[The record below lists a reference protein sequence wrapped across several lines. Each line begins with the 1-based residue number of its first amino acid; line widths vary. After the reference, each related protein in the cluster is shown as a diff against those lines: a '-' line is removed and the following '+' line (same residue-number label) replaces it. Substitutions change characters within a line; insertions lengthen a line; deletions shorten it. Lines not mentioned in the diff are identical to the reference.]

1 MIENR
6 MKPRSLILLI
16 HLLITSSF
24 SECLLTNEPLV
35 EKRYHIKRDA
45 KESYWGLLAD
55 STRSTI
61 IKGELIRWN
70 EDDVLG
76 AFLLPKNNYSLLLPS
91 TIALN
96 EGEVY
101 SSFVHDEV
109 NYNGQLMTSRN
120 RFDLYR
126 PDSLPFSITYNI
138 SPKLSNPYLIC
149 NTPEKSQDLYYW
161 EDSIP
166 TLFSHAEMKKFQHNS
181 LWLYWAGDLDRD
193 GKLDIIFWTSG
204 HSWEEYYLL
213 LSSLAKDGELVGRY
227 KCK

>member
-1 MIENR
+1 
-6 MKPRSLILLI
+6 MKPRLLVLQISLFTL
-16 HLLITSSF
+16 SSF

-35 EKRYHIKRDA
+35 ECRYYVKKDA
-45 KESYWGLLAD
+45 KESYWGLLIE
-55 STRSTI
+55 STKSSL

-76 AFLLPKNNYSLLLPS
+76 AFLLPKNNYFLLLPS

-96 EGEVY
+96 EGKVY

-109 NYNGQLMTSRN
+109 NNNGQLITSKN
-120 RFDLYR
+120 RFDLYS

-149 NTPEKSQDLYYW
+149 STPEKSQDLYYW
-161 EDSIP
+161 EDSISKP
-166 TLFSHAEMKKFQHNS
+166 FTHADMKKFQHNS

-193 GKLDIIFWTSG
+193 GKLDLIFWTSG
-204 HSWEEYYLL
+204 NSWEEYYLL
-213 LSSLAKDGELVGRY
+213 LSSIAKKGELVGRY